1 MHYNGRYLPFFLH
14 RIYFSKKTT
23 NITVADLHGKKKVPK
38 CHKLN
43 LSVTKNS
50 CTLTYVYIYNVSK
63 LVHVTYRHFSF
74 SNLRAM
80 KY

>member
-1 MHYNGRYLPFFLH
+1 MVGICHFFTSYLFF
-14 RIYFSKKTT
+14 KKTT

-38 CHKLN
+38 CHELN

-63 LVHVTYRHFSF
+63 LVHVTYRHFSL
-74 SNLRAM
+74 SNLRQM